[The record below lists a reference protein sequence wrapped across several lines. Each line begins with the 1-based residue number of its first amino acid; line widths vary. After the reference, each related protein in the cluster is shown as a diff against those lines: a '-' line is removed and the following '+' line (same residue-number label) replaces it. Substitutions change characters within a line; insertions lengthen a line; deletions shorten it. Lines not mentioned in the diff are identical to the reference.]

1 MDMTK
6 LYHLV
11 ALILRELVLINFY
24 ALLGQG
30 LLFVLAGRHRE
41 TNLFYRIIKTIASP
55 AVWVAR
61 RISPRFVMDQ
71 HVPWVALFILV
82 VLGVALTVAEQILR
96 GQLTTE
102 GPQ

>member
-96 GQLTTE
+96 GQLTTR

>member
-6 LYHLV
+6 LYHLA

-96 GQLTTE
+96 GQLRTP

>member
-96 GQLTTE
+96 GQLTTQ

>member
-1 MDMTK
+1 MTK

-96 GQLTTE
+96 GQLTTQ

>member
-82 VLGVALTVAEQILR
+82 VLGVALTVAEQIMR
-96 GQLTTE
+96 GQLTTQ

>member
-1 MDMTK
+1 M
-6 LYHLV
+6 
-11 ALILRELVLINFY
+11 LINFY

-71 HVPWVALFILV
+71 HVPWVALFILI

-96 GQLTTE
+96 GQFAAPGL
-102 GPQ
+102 Q

>member
-71 HVPWVALFILV
+71 HVAWVALFILV

-96 GQLTTE
+96 GQLTTQA
-102 GPQ
+102 PQ

>member
-96 GQLTTE
+96 GQLTTQ
-102 GPQ
+102 GPK

>member
-6 LYHLV
+6 LYHLA

-30 LLFVLAGRHRE
+30 RLFVLAGRHRE

-61 RISPRFVMDQ
+61 RVSPRFVMDQ

-96 GQLTTE
+96 GQLTTQ
-102 GPQ
+102 GPK

>member
-1 MDMTK
+1 MEMTK
-6 LYHLV
+6 LYHLA

-96 GQLTTE
+96 GQLTTQ